1 MATKIQLRRDTAAN
15 WTTNNPILSE
25 GEIGYDSTNK
35 SIKVGDGI
43 TAWDT
48 LITLNGGGGGSVD
61 LTGYATETFVQ
72 SEISANQPDLSS
84 YALSVDIAYP
94 SKLLEDYVEDTVDVG
109 GTNAIQLNPAVATI
123 YSVSPT
129 STLTLTADSGWSDGQ
144 TVSVF
149 ATNSG
154 TKTVSFSG
162 AKFAR
167 GDNEIVDDAIISIT
181 KVAGTYWV
189 SISGGYS

>member
-35 SIKVGDGI
+35 SIKVGDGT
-43 TAWDT
+43 TAWDILT
-48 LITLNGGGGGSVD
+48 AVGDSGSVD

-94 SKLLEDYVEDTVDVG
+94 TKVLEDYVEDTNNVG
-109 GTNAIQLNPAVATI
+109 TTNLIQLNPAVATI